1 MKRSIFTTVF
11 ALGFTFCLGG
21 TVFGQGDGTVPPA
34 SKPDVQ
40 ASPSPAIAAPVQGG
54 GIFEFVEETHDFG
67 ELMQGGDASV
77 TFKFKNVGT
86 EAIVITDARKSC
98 GCTTP
103 KNWTKDPIPPGGEGY
118 VDVAYDSNRIGG
130 FDKSVTLISNASGGD
145 KVLKIKGNILPK
157 PAAPDYTAPA
167 VTPATPVAPA
177 GGH

>member
-11 ALGFTFCLGG
+11 ALGITFCLGG
-21 TVFGQGDGTVPPA
+21 AAFAQGDGAATPPA
-34 SKPDVQ
+34 ATKPDVQ
-40 ASPSPAIAAPVQGG
+40 ASPSPALAAPAQGG

-67 ELMQGGDASV
+67 ELMQGGDASF

-86 EAIVITDARKSC
+86 EAIVISDARKSC

-103 KNWTKDPIPPGGEGY
+103 KNWTKDAVPPGGEGY

-130 FDKSVTLISNASGGD
+130 FNKSVTIISNASGGD
-145 KVLKIKGNILPK
+145 KVIYIKGNILPK
-157 PAAPDYTAPA
+157 PQDPDYTAPQ
-167 VTPATPVAPA
+167 VTPATPA